1 MSVLGAPPPLL
12 APGRRLPD
20 LRRVTVEPHP
30 TQGSGT
36 ARRRE
41 EGLAQKDHALAL
53 FPLGF
58 RKLHTVNKLQTVFQK

>member
-1 MSVLGAPPPLL
+1 M
-12 APGRRLPD
+12 
-20 LRRVTVEPHP
+20 EPHP

-41 EGLAQKDHALAL
+41 EGLAQKDHALAF

-58 RKLHTVNKLQTVFQK
+58 WKLHTVNMLRYKPYSRSSLAKIVSFIPFSL